1 MDNWDDGN
9 EWRLAAVRSPMHRL
23 DVRHTLTS
31 TVAPQEST
39 YSNILRKATEKNDTD
54 SLTLLQD
61 LREELDW
68 LARQRDQYLQEHG
81 AWMLEQEGEDDDDE
95 TDLEADG
102 IERDDSEDEAEMEA
116 EDVELGEG
124 NALILPIREHQASTA
139 SPVKPVIETLVMG
152 TMPVGED
159 NEDNKGREEV
169 TAGDEEGEEGGTGK
183 MPGGGEQ
190 VSTGDDGQLPE
201 TVGVDR
207 EDERS
212 AILAAVDFL
221 CKCQSY
227 IPEHMQGQYTQA
239 VLELQQAAMR
249 SINSISSTAS
259 AA

>member
-190 VSTGDDGQLPE
+190 VSTGDDG
-201 TVGVDR
+201 
-207 EDERS
+207 
-212 AILAAVDFL
+212 
-221 CKCQSY
+221 
-227 IPEHMQGQYTQA
+227 
-239 VLELQQAAMR
+239 
-249 SINSISSTAS
+249 
-259 AA
+259 